1 MVLLRVVG
9 YNVPMAEV
17 LYRKYRPQNFTE
29 VIGQEQ
35 VVEVLRGA
43 IKSKNISHAYLFAG
57 SRGTGKT
64 SIARIFA
71 HEIGVTANDLYEI
84 DAASQTSVD
93 DIRLLK
99 EGVSSMPFESPYKVY
114 ILDEVHMLSKSAFNA
129 FLKMLEEPPKHVI
142 FILATTEMH
151 KLPDTVISRCQVF
164 QFKKPTQKALRELV
178 IDIGKKEK
186 VSVKPEAADL
196 IALLGDGS
204 FRDTLGM
211 LQKVIQGGSKTIT
224 AEDVEVIAGAPKHAL
239 VSDFLKAIVTKDVE
253 LGLETL
259 NQSVEAN
266 TDISV
271 FATLLLQ
278 KLRAMLLLRFA
289 PAVKKAVEEE
299 LSEGDRELLT
309 GLAKDKN
316 AVLTADVLVAFLEA
330 TECVRFSAIP
340 SLPLEIALIKIS
352 NS

>member
-1 MVLLRVVG
+1 
-9 YNVPMAEV
+9 MAEV

-35 VVEVLRGA
+35 VVEVLKGA
-43 IKSKNISHAYLFAG
+43 IKSKNLSHAYLFAG

-71 HEIGVTANDLYEI
+71 DQIGVTKNDLYEI

-129 FLKMLEEPPKHVI
+129 FLKLLEEPPKHVI
-142 FILATTEMH
+142 FILATTELH

-178 IDIGKKEK
+178 IEIAKKEG
-186 VSVKPEAADL
+186 VSIKPAAADL
-196 IALLGDGS
+196 VALLGDGS

-211 LQKVIQGGSKTIT
+211 LQKVMQGAGGKTVT

-239 VSDFLKAIVTKDVE
+239 VSNFLKAIVTKDIE
-253 LGLETL
+253 LGLSTL
-259 NQSVEAN
+259 NESNEAN
-266 TDISV
+266 TDMAV

-289 PAVKKAVEEE
+289 PTMKKTVEEE
-299 LSEGDRELLT
+299 LSEVDAELLT
-309 GLAKDKN
+309 TLAKDKR

-330 TECVRFSAIP
+330 TERIRFSAIP
-340 SLPLEIALIKIS
+340 SLPLELALIKIS
-352 NS
+352 NQ

>member
-1 MVLLRVVG
+1 
-9 YNVPMAEV
+9 MAEV

-29 VIGQEQ
+29 VVGQEQ
-35 VVEVLRGA
+35 VVEVLKGA
-43 IKSKNISHAYLFAG
+43 IKSKNLSHAYLFAG

-71 HEIGVTANDLYEI
+71 EEVGVTKNDLYEI

-129 FLKMLEEPPKHVI
+129 FLKLLEEPPKHVI

-164 QFKKPTQKALRELV
+164 QFKKPTQKALRDLV
-178 IDIGKKEK
+178 TEIAKKEG
-186 VSVKPEAADL
+186 VAIQSAAADL
-196 IALLGDGS
+196 VALLGDGS

-211 LQKVIQGGSKTIT
+211 LQKVMQGVNAKTIK
-224 AEDVEVIAGAPKHAL
+224 AEDVEVIAGAPKHTL
-239 VSDFLKAIVTKDVE
+239 VSNFLKAIVTKDVE
-253 LGLETL
+253 LGLATL
-259 NQSVEAN
+259 NESNEAN
-266 TDISV
+266 TDMAV

-289 PAVKKAVEEE
+289 PALTKTIEEE
-299 LSEGDRELLT
+299 LSEGDRELLS

-316 AVLTADVLVAFLEA
+316 AALTADVLVAFLEA
-330 TECVRFSAIP
+330 TEQIRFSAIP
-340 SLPLEIALIKIS
+340 SLPLELTLIKIS
-352 NS
+352 A